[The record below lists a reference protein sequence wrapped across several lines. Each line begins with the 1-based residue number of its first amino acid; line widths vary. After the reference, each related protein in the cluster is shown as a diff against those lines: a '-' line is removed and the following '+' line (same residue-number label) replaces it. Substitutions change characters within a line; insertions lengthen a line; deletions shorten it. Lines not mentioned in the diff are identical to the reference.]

1 MRSRKTGCSGHR
13 EVPEPMFL
21 KRIKVSGFKS
31 FADPIDLDFGPGV
44 TCIVGPNGCG
54 KSNVLDAV
62 NPGWKERYFEEGVWL
77 DDLFAEV
84 MDPDSLAAR

>member
-1 MRSRKTGCSGHR
+1 
-13 EVPEPMFL
+13 MFL

-54 KSNVLDAV
+54 KSTDAV
-62 NPGWKERYFEEGVWL
+62 AMAYVLHYETLSIPDIRERALVE
-77 DDLFAEV
+77 
-84 MDPDSLAAR
+84 SLPVRSL